1 MDQSL
6 AGLSEKYAGA
16 AGQKKR
22 IGGRIVQPYLPD
34 KWVEINLDAVEK
46 NLRAVQSLLSDGT
59 RLIAVIKADAYGHG
73 AAATA
78 QLLREHGVEY
88 FAVSFFREA
97 MQLRQA
103 GITENILVFSPIISE
118 DELRDALKNKLTITI
133 ASLYD
138 WQLLKKVCTTENAEV
153 KIHLKVD
160 TGLGRFGLQEKEI
173 LTLIPE
179 MRGQSQIIIEG
190 IYTHMAAAAT
200 NPAYTRLQFAR
211 FMRILH
217 KLEESGLRIPLRHC
231 ANSAV
236 LLKYPQM
243 QLDAVRVGTL
253 LSGQA
258 PVGTSQGNLT
268 LEDPYTF
275 KTRIISLRK
284 LEKGSY
290 LAYYQSYRLQRA
302 AQVAVIPVG
311 FIDGL
316 ALQVGNKP
324 SGLLD
329 LLKTVIKLILLYGNV
344 VRFGQQVSIKGTNY
358 PVRGKVFMQMALVEI
373 PLNQE
378 VKIGDEV
385 VVPVRKTLT
394 APDIARIY
402 LQNGKVV
409 KFTTKEGVTGLLVE
423 LL

>member
-1 MDQSL
+1 
-6 AGLSEKYAGA
+6 
-16 AGQKKR
+16 
-22 IGGRIVQPYLPD
+22 
-34 KWVEINLDAVEK
+34 
-46 NLRAVQSLLSDGT
+46 
-59 RLIAVIKADAYGHG
+59 
-73 AAATA
+73 
-78 QLLREHGVEY
+78 
-88 FAVSFFREA
+88 
-97 MQLRQA
+97 
-103 GITENILVFSPIISE
+103 
-118 DELRDALKNKLTITI
+118 
-133 ASLYD
+133 LYD

>member
-1 MDQSL
+1 
-6 AGLSEKYAGA
+6 
-16 AGQKKR
+16 
-22 IGGRIVQPYLPD
+22 VQPYFPD

-46 NLRAVQSLLSDGT
+46 NLRAVRSLLADKT

-73 AAATA
+73 AVATA
-78 QLLREHGVEY
+78 QLLAENGVDY

-97 MQLRQA
+97 IQLRQA
-103 GITENILVFSPIISE
+103 GITESILIFSPIISE
-118 DELRDALKNKLTITI
+118 YELQEAIKNNLTITI
-133 ASLYD
+133 ASPYD
-138 WQLLKKVCTTENAEV
+138 WQLLDSICASVDAEI

-160 TGLGRFGLQEKEI
+160 TGLGRFGLREEEI

-179 MRGQSQIIIEG
+179 MKKSQINIEG
-190 IYTHMAAAAT
+190 IYTHMAAAASS
-200 NPAYTRLQFAR
+200 PVYTRHQFAS
-211 FMRILH
+211 FMQILY
-217 KLEESGLRIPLRHC
+217 KLEEAGLQLPLRHC

-258 PVGTSQGNLT
+258 PVGTSPADLE

-275 KTRIISLRK
+275 KTRIISLRQ

-290 LAYYQSYRLQRA
+290 LAYYRSYRLKKA
-302 AQVAVIPVG
+302 AQLAVIPVG

-324 SGLLD
+324 SGWLD
-329 LLKTVIKLILLYGNV
+329 LLKTVVKLILLYGNV
-344 VRFGQQVSIKGTNY
+344 ARFGQQVSIAGTKY

-373 PLNQE
+373 PLDRE

-385 VVPVRKTLT
+385 EVPIRKTLT
-394 APDIARIY
+394 SPDITRIY
-402 LQNGKVV
+402 LQNEKVV
-409 KFTTKEGVTGLLVE
+409 KISTKEGGMNSPVE
-423 LL
+423 FLSTKA